1 VNAPQLLPAIRQL
14 YSERPEY
21 FHHEPWELAHV
32 LFSLGYV
39 EDLAGEAELAAAV
52 EVARMDWPQ
61 WWRAA

>member
-1 VNAPQLLPAIRQL
+1 MNAPQLLPAIRQL

-52 EVARMDWPQ
+52 EVARMNWPQ